1 MAITL
6 ADIAPQDPAAPA
18 PAAAP
23 VAPAPE
29 AEVPSV
35 AVTPEPK
42 GKPVIPDDVLKIP
55 AFSALLQGAP
65 PAVFAPKGSEQAHP
79 GLKVVTDNYQALIDA
94 GFGFYRPKSAEGMVF
109 FNTQFISPEEVK
121 VADDKGR
128 LAELAP
134 DVNELFGFFNEN
146 LKGAAPSPEAA
157 PAAPAPTPGPS
168 APPPPAGAQKAIAG
182 ARARA
187 VTPTGPSGGPLPGQ
201 GRLLNAILKPV
212 V

>member
-6 ADIAPQDPAAPA
+6 EDIAPKSAAPA
-18 PAAAP
+18 PAAEVPP
-23 VAPAPE
+23 VAPEAAP
-29 AEVPSV
+29 AP
-35 AVTPEPK
+35 AAGAAP
-42 GKPVIPDDVLKIP
+42 GIPDDVLKIP
-55 AFSALLQGAP
+55 AFLALLQGSP

-79 GLKVVTDNYQALIDA
+79 ELKTVTDNYQALVDA

-128 LAELAP
+128 LADLAP
-134 DVNELFGFFNEN
+134 DVNELFGAFSEG
-146 LKGAAPSPEAA
+146 LKGAAPAPEGA
-157 PAAPAPTPGPS
+157 PAAPPTLPGPS
-168 APPPPAGAQKAIAG
+168 APPPSAGAQKATAG

-187 VTPTGPSGGPLPGQ
+187 VTPTGPSGGPFPGQ
-201 GRLLNAILKPV
+201 GRLLNAVLKPV